1 MSIRQYGETILEI
14 DKSHEH
20 KLEIMLKEKWFTI
33 IHGGLYL
40 DVSSGSDKERQKRYC
55 LNSQKKMGNDTI
67 FIGVGDSPNDISIL
81 NVVDIPI
88 LFQMYDGHG

>member
-40 DVSSGSDKERQKRYC
+40 DVSSGSDKEGQKRYC
-55 LNSQKKMGNDTI
+55 LNSIEKR
-67 FIGVGDSPNDISIL
+67 GVMIQYS
-81 NVVDIPI
+81 
-88 LFQMYDGHG
+88 